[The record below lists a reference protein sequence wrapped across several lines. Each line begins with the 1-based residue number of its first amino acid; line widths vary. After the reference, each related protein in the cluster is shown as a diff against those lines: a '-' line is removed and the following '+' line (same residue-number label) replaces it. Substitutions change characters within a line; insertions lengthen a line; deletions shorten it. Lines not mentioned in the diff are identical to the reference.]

1 LSVAQPQHHPRSA
14 SQKDRHVIK
23 PDLTLTVPD
32 DLGTVHFVGIGGSG
46 MSGIARLFLAAGH
59 TVTGSD
65 SRDSDNVE
73 ALRALGARITIG
85 HDAANVGDADSLVVT
100 GALWQDNPEY
110 VLATERGLPVL
121 HRAQALAWLVRTHR
135 LVSVAG
141 AHGKTTSTGMIV
153 TGLLGL
159 DQDPN
164 FVNGGVIESLGV
176 SAGSGA
182 DDLFVVEADESDG
195 SFLLYDTSV
204 ALITNVD
211 PDHLDHYG
219 SLEAFEAAFV
229 DFAQNAKELVVIS
242 ADDPGAV
249 RVTGRLDGP
258 RILTFGEADDAM
270 VRVHS
275 IGATGPVSFTVS
287 WQGTDY
293 SATLRVPGR
302 HNAINAAGAFAVL
315 VGLGFEPAASLEA
328 VSAFGGTQR
337 RFELHGTV
345 RGVSVYDDYAHHP
358 TEVAAALSAARTVVG
373 TGRIIAVHQPHLY
386 SRTRLFAQEFA
397 ETLEKHADETIVLA
411 VYGAREDPEPG
422 VTGALVSEKFTDPDR
437 VAFIPEWQDAADYL
451 GTIARDGD
459 FVVTL
464 GCGDVYRIVPQLL
477 DSLGASA
484 GTPAAGSTADGATP
498 ATDRVAEPAGGERG

>member
-1 LSVAQPQHHPRSA
+1 M
-14 SQKDRHVIK
+14 IK
-23 PDLTLTVPD
+23 PDLTLIVPE

-65 SRDSDNVE
+65 VRDSDNIH
-73 ALRALGARITIG
+73 ALRDLGASISIG

-121 HRAQALAWLVRTHR
+121 HRSQALAWLIRSHR

-141 AHGKTTSTGMIV
+141 AHGKTTSTGMVV

-159 DQDPN
+159 GQDPN

-195 SFLLYDTSV
+195 SFLLYDTSI

-229 DFAQNAKELVVIS
+229 EFAQNSGELVVVS
-242 ADDPGAV
+242 SDDPGAV
-249 RVTGRLDGP
+249 RVTARLVDKQV
-258 RILTFGEADDAM
+258 ITFGEADDAT

-275 IGATGPVSFTVS
+275 VVTDGPVSFSVR
-287 WQGTDY
+287 WQGADY
-293 SATLRVPGR
+293 SATLRIPGR

-315 VGLGFEPAASLEA
+315 VGLGFDPADSLA
-328 VSAFGGTQR
+328 AIAQFGGTQR

-358 TEVAAALSAARTVVG
+358 TEVAAALAAARTVVG
-373 TGRIIAVHQPHLY
+373 SGRIIAVHQPHLY

-397 ETLEKHADETIVLA
+397 DTLEKYADETIVLA

-422 VTGALVSEKFTDPDR
+422 VTGALVSERFSDPAH
-437 VAFIPEWQDAADYL
+437 VAYIPEWQDAADYL
-451 GTIARDGD
+451 GTIAKEGD

-477 DSLGASA
+477 DSLGSQPVA
-484 GTPAAGSTADGATP
+484 GA
-498 ATDRVAEPAGGERG
+498 RG